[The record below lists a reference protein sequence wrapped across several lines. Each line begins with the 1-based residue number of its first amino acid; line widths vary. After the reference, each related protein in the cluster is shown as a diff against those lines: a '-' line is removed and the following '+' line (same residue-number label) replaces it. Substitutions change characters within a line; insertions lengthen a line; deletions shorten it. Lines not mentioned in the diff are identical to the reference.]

1 MVSSIGGSTLAQ
13 SLPARAASR
22 ASQEVQAAGA
32 QGTATASAATGGEAD
47 SPAAAVTRSALS
59 SATDRLGSQLEAQA
73 DASRLRQAGGAQDAA
88 EAAGTGE
95 ATASASADT
104 ESAGS
109 VESVESAESAES
121 AGSAGTTAQ
130 AAGGAGM
137 AGGAG
142 GAGAA
147 SSGSSESSDYIAEAD
162 TNSDRKVSDEE
173 RAAYEKKLAA
183 QAEKSTQDPQ
193 AVPPAER
200 SRAQEVQQAY
210 NPQDSEPGLD
220 IMA

>member
-47 SPAAAVTRSALS
+47 GPAAAVTRSALS

-104 ESAGS
+104 ESAG
-109 VESVESAESAES
+109 SVESAESAES

>member
-1 MVSSIGGSTLAQ
+1 MVSSIGGSVLAQ
-13 SLPARAASR
+13 SVPAPAASR

-32 QGTATASAATGGEAD
+32 QGTASAASAATSAAAGGGDAD
-47 SPAAAVTRSALS
+47 STAVTRSALS
-59 SATDRLGSQLEAQA
+59 SATDRLGEQLNAQA
-73 DASRLRQAGGAQDAA
+73 DAARLRQAGGEEEAA

-95 ATASASADT
+95 ATVSASADT

-109 VESVESAESAES
+109 
-121 AGSAGTTAQ
+121 AGPAGTAAQ
-130 AAGGAGM
+130 AAGGAGV

-142 GAGAA
+142 GAGGA

-183 QAEKSTQDPQ
+183 QAGKNAEAPQ
-193 AVPPAER
+193 AGALAEG
-200 SRAQEVQQAY
+200 SRAQEVRQAY
-210 NPQDSEPGLD
+210 NPQDSEPSLD
-220 IMA
+220 ILA

>member
-47 SPAAAVTRSALS
+47 GPAAAVTRSALS

-88 EAAGTGE
+88 ETAGTGE

-109 VESVESAESAES
+109 VESAES

>member
-1 MVSSIGGSTLAQ
+1 MVSSISGSTLAQ

-88 EAAGTGE
+88 ETAGTGE

-104 ESAGS
+104 ESAG
-109 VESVESAESAES
+109 SAESAES

>member
-47 SPAAAVTRSALS
+47 GPAAAVTRSALS

-109 VESVESAESAES
+109 VESAES